1 MSKVEITSKENKKN
15 RGEKKNMP
23 GGDRTGPEGRGPVTG
38 RGLGYCT
45 GYNSPGFTKGI
56 PRGGRGYG
64 RGWGRGFGRG
74 YGRGRGFYRRDY
86 YPEPYYEPAPIQRTP
101 YQQPT
106 IGEEKAYLEDMIN
119 NLEEEIKYMKDRLQ
133 ELSKEKKSSE

>member
-1 MSKVEITSKENKKN
+1 
-15 RGEKKNMP
+15 MP

-45 GYNSPGFTKGI
+45 GYNNPGFTKGV

-74 YGRGRGFYRRDY
+74 FGRGRGFYHRDY
-86 YPEPYYEPAPIQRTP
+86 YQEPYYEPAPIQRAP

-106 IGEEKAYLEDMIN
+106 RDEEKAYLEDMIK
-119 NLEEEIKYMKDRLQ
+119 NLEQEIKSMKDRLQ